1 MSDRGQPLPTAYYNI
16 LQHTTTYYNVLQRT
30 TSYYNVLHC
39 ATTSYNVLQRTTKP
53 NAANRRQA
61 FSKVQNTARNLACSG
76 RRGGGPMDIRIATY
90 HNVLQRT
97 TTYYIVL
104 QSQARPT
111 AANRSPKCKNKARI
125 LTCSGRGGGSPMD
138 IRITMYDNVLQRNDV
153 FKRNARTGWGGR
165 PRISRFPSNVI

>member
-1 MSDRGQPLPTAYYNI
+1 MQRERRREIHGYTYHNA
-16 LQHTTTYYNVLQRT
+16 LQHTTTYKNV
-30 TSYYNVLHC
+30 VLH
-39 ATTSYNVLQRTTKP
+39 RTTKP
-53 NAANRRQA
+53 TAANRRQP

-76 RRGGGPMDIRIATY
+76 RRGGGPMNIRIATY

-111 AANRSPKCKNKARI
+111 AANRSPRCKNKDRI

-138 IRITMYDNVLQRNDV
+138 ILITPYHNVLQRTTSYN
-153 FKRNARTGWGGR
+153 KANHAQPPPTSLPGAKIWAE
-165 PRISRFPSNVI
+165 I